1 MWNSWLAWVRPRKS
15 NKAIKQIIDTI
26 RDPISE
32 EEPDLSLYQFEKYD
46 IDGIKKN
53 LINQKKNIQNQF
65 DKADELEFFEYWDHG
80 IGNFLVEN
88 LHNFQIFRSVK

>member
-15 NKAIKQIIDTI
+15 NKAIKQIIDTV
-26 RDPISE
+26 RDPSSD

-46 IDGIKKN
+46 IDGIKTS
-53 LINQKKNIQNQF
+53 IDQQKKSIQTQF

-80 IGNFLVEN
+80 IGKICINFKQLYA
-88 LHNFQIFRSVK
+88 L